1 MMLTGGV
8 KWKSETQRET
18 IPWLVEKGMAILS
31 LRDWK
36 DFDVRE
42 RLRRWSIM
50 GCTEGGGCLS
60 LPRVEGS
67 AGVGKVRSTQV
78 GSSLLHEGSL

>member
-50 GCTEGGGCLS
+50 GCTEGGG
-60 LPRVEGS
+60 
-67 AGVGKVRSTQV
+67 A
-78 GSSLLHEGSL
+78 